1 MAAANLDTNKLTG
14 EFNDIKALTLTTLDG
29 TDGGT
34 YTVTKGDE
42 RTVLV
47 IQNTDADNAEN
58 VTIKAPA
65 HPVLGVGTGFP
76 DKVVSVAAASTAICY
91 VESMRYMDAAS
102 GKVTIKGSADVD
114 VGVVQI

>member
-14 EFNDIKALTLTTLDG
+14 ELNDIKAVTLTALDA
-29 TDGGT
+29 TDGGE

-47 IQNTDADNAEN
+47 IVNTDGTNAEN
-58 VTIKAPA
+58 VVIKAPA

-76 DKVVSVAAASTAICY
+76 DKTVSVAKSATAVCY
-91 VESMRYMDAAS
+91 VESMRYMDAAT
-102 GKVTIKGSADVD
+102 GKVTIKGSADVK
-114 VGVVQI
+114 VGVIQM

>member
-14 EFNDIKALTLTTLDG
+14 ELNDIKALTLTALDA

-34 YTVTKGDE
+34 YTATKGDE

-47 IQNTDADNAEN
+47 IQNTDSSNAED
-58 VTIKAPA
+58 VVIKAPA

-76 DKVVSVAAASTAICY
+76 DKTVSVAKSATAVCY
-91 VESMRYMDAAS
+91 VETMRYLDAAT
-102 GKVTIKGSADVD
+102 GKVTIKGSADVK